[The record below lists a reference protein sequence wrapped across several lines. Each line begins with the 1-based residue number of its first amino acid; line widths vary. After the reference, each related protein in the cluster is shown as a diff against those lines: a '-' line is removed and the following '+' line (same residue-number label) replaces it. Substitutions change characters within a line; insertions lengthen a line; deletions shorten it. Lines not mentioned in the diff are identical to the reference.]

1 MHVYFKD
8 ILIKLVLT
16 SFVLSYTLILDMENN
31 NERKVLSKSDKE
43 AKRKANS
50 FTKRDPLTQTKLQ
63 NFFATKSQE
72 SPIPSSDTEDE
83 GGLVIDENMENVKP
97 NHNDSTLKLN
107 ETDTSINEEDSD
119 KTFKIDQAMER
130 EDEPNTTKRTKTFV
144 INITLQGIPNKSKDE
159 KSSDVESKSNSS
171 KDKIKTDTMDD
182 KTKFTAKRKIKALF
196 GESSDSEIESDD
208 IKRCKISQDMFVN
221 KKLSEDKSKISK
233 SEKSK
238 KRHKERKSSNSD
250 TDREKMDT
258 KHNKDR
264 KSSQSDT
271 DLEKIDKKHKQ
282 RNSSQSDTD
291 REKIDKKHKDI
302 NSSQSDTDRE
312 KKDKKH
318 KDRKISQ
325 SDTDREKT
333 DKKHK
338 DRKSSQSDTDR
349 EKTDKKHKHN
359 KPQDSDRENSTKHKD
374 RKSSQSDSDVVNT
387 NTKHKDRKL
396 LHSKRDRHK
405 SSSRHKHRKTSENES
420 SRDLEHNEGK
430 NSQSDNDK
438 PRNDRKYSD
447 PQINSDD
454 TLSLSE
460 SANTSAD
467 KIRCD
472 DDKETSIENNYQNK
486 LDSLDRNDRLGGKP
500 LDKAYQL
507 SLEAEKVLQALKQ
520 FSEIKPEPL
529 VVESVIKDSEKN
541 GDTNNS
547 VETLKSPT
555 KHGTIDNEKDK
566 LLTFS
571 SCTKSSDKHNKDLG
585 KDHLINN
592 TDKIKVDKD
601 VSDKKEIRKDKK
613 ESSTHK
619 EKRKEKNEK
628 RREEDVK
635 KRDRGKCKEKK
646 TEKVDVAGLVVKLLM
661 PYYKKKKINSR
672 DLFKITARHIVHQL
686 LAIQVT
692 GKLKY
697 STKKS

>member
-1 MHVYFKD
+1 
-8 ILIKLVLT
+8 
-16 SFVLSYTLILDMENN
+16 MENN
-31 NERKVLSKSDKE
+31 NERKVLSKYDKD

-63 NFFATKSQE
+63 SFFATKSQE

-83 GGLVIDENMENVKP
+83 GGLVIDENMENVRP

-107 ETDTSINEEDSD
+107 ETDTSIKEEDSD
-119 KTFKIDQAMER
+119 KTFKIDQAMES

-159 KSSDVESKSNSS
+159 KSSDVESRSNSS

-208 IKRCKISQDMFVN
+208 IKRCKIS
-221 KKLSEDKSKISK
+221 
-233 SEKSK
+233 
-238 KRHKERKSSNSD
+238 H

-302 NSSQSDTDRE
+302 NVSQSDTDRE
-312 KKDKKH
+312 QLVKKH

-374 RKSSQSDSDVVNT
+374 RKSSQSDADVVNT

-430 NSQSDNDK
+430 HSQSDNDK
-438 PRNDRKYSD
+438 RRNDRKYSD
-447 PQINSDD
+447 SQINSDD

-460 SANTSAD
+460 STNTSAD